1 MSRRPKPTG
10 IRLVEGNKGRK
21 KINGNEP
28 RYKHELPEPPP
39 ILDETG
45 LLEWRR
51 AGDIL
56 VGFKV
61 LTEADMAVFAGYC
74 FSYQEWIRLC
84 KIIREKELAA
94 IVQRTPNGMM
104 VESAISTAAS
114 KYYKQMLKAAV
125 ELGLTP
131 SSRTRISADN
141 TGTLSPFEQDMF
153 GC

>member
-10 IRLVEGNKGRK
+10 LKIVEGNRGHRPLNDK
-21 KINGNEP
+21 EP
-28 RYKHELPEPPP
+28 KFEHSLPEPPP
-39 ILDETG
+39 ILDDVG
-45 LLEWRR
+45 LVEWNR
-51 AGDIL
+51 AGAIL
-56 VGFKV
+56 LRFKV

-84 KIIREKELAA
+84 MIIREKELAA
-94 IVQRTPNGMM
+94 IIQKTPNGLM

-114 KYYKQMLKAAV
+114 KYYKQMIRGAV